1 MNENSERLYELL
13 PVIYRQRDAEQ
24 GFVLRDLL
32 SVIAEQ
38 VTVVEQDI
46 TRLYENWF
54 IETSE
59 DWVVPYIGDLI
70 GYRVTHE
77 AGEPGEV
84 RTPRGKLR
92 NRILVPRREVANTIR
107 YRRRKGTLWLL
118 ELLAN
123 NVAGWPA
130 RAVEFYK
137 LLGWTQSINHRRL
150 DRGRTVDLRRG
161 DALDLLDGPFDE
173 LAHTVDVRR
182 ISSHRTQGRY
192 NIPGVGL
199 FVWRLKTYSVTS
211 TSASSLENVGDHCFT
226 FSVLGN
232 DAPLYTD
239 PQTEDEPTDIA
250 GQMNL
255 PIPIRRRPLE
265 THKTDYYGEGKS
277 LQIWCRDA
285 RDTARRPIPPDE
297 IVVADLT
304 HWHYLPRRGKV
315 AVDPE
320 LGRIAFPPGD
330 WPRRGVWVSYRYGF
344 SADIGGGEYDRPLSQ
359 PSQYTLYR
367 VGASEELKRINAAL
381 AKWEQDREQAD
392 EQQKAALRN
401 AVIEITDNGIYVEQI
416 NIELEENHGL
426 QIRAANRARPII
438 RLLDW
443 HTDRPDDLS
452 VVLAPGSR
460 FVLDGLLVAGRGVQ
474 VRDKEVEETGQGQAQ
489 LLSQQEQS
497 QPSSVSVRHSTLVPG
512 WELDPDCEP
521 GRPSEPSLEL
531 INTRA
536 CAVIEHSIV
545 GSIQVIQDEV
555 KTDPIP
561 IIVSDSIV
569 DATGVDCDDP
579 RCEALGAPGWPLAHA
594 LLTIRRC
601 TVLGHVYAHAIDL
614 AENSVFMGRVK
625 VGRRQRGCMRF
636 CYVTPGSRT
645 PRRYHCQ
652 PDLVEQP
659 IQTQFRVKEI
669 SEDERDRA
677 LERERLRVRPQ
688 FNSVRYGRP
697 TYCQLAHTCAEEI
710 KRGAD
715 DESEMGVFHDLYQ
728 PQRTANLRARLD
740 EYTPAGMDAGIILAS

>member
-1 MNENSERLYELL
+1 MNENAERLYELL

-24 GFVLRDLL
+24 GCALRDLL

-38 VTVVEQDI
+38 VGVVEQDI
-46 TRLYENWF
+46 TQLYENWF

-70 GYRVTHE
+70 GYRVVHE

-84 RTPRGKLR
+84 TTPRAKLR
-92 NRILVPRREVANTIR
+92 NKILIPRREVANTIR

-137 LLGWTQSINHRRL
+137 LLGWTQSMNHRRL
-150 DRGRTVDLRRG
+150 DRGRTVDLRQG

-192 NIPGVGL
+192 NIPSVGL
-199 FVWRLKTYSVTS
+199 FVWRLKTYSVTN
-211 TSASSLENVGDHCFT
+211 TSACALEDVGDHCFT

-232 DAPLYTD
+232 DAPLYNN
-239 PQTEDEPTDIA
+239 PQSEDEPTDIA

-255 PIPIRRRPLE
+255 PIPIRRRAFE
-265 THKTDYYGEGKS
+265 TRKTDYYGEGKS
-277 LQIWCRDA
+277 LQIWRRDA
-285 RDTARRPIPPDE
+285 RDTARRPILPDE

-304 HWHYLPRRGKV
+304 DWHYLPRRGKV

-367 VGASEELKRINAAL
+367 VGADEELKRINAAL

-392 EQQKAALRN
+392 EQQKEALRN
-401 AVIEITDNGIYVEQI
+401 AVIEITDNGVYVEQI
-416 NIELEENHGL
+416 NIELEENHSL

-443 HTDRPDDLS
+443 HTDLPDDLS

-489 LLSQQEQS
+489 LLAQQEQS
-497 QPSSVSVRHSTLVPG
+497 QPTSVSIRHSTLVPG

-545 GSIQVIQDEV
+545 GSIQVVQDEV
-555 KTDPIP
+555 KEDPVP
-561 IIVSDSIV
+561 ILVSDSIV

-614 AENSVFMGRVK
+614 AENSIFMGRVK

-645 PRRYHCQ
+645 PRRYNCQ

-659 IQTQFRVKEI
+659 IQAQFRVNEI
-669 SEDERDRA
+669 SKDQRDRA

-688 FNSVRYGRP
+688 FNSVRYGTP
-697 TYCQLAHTCAEEI
+697 TYCQLAHSCAEEI
-710 KRGAD
+710 KCGAD

-728 PQRTANLRARLD
+728 PQRMANLRARLD